1 MTGQGMCSFCHTMND
16 LDAKSCRECGH
27 DAHVARSQC
36 GCINCSPIGRFMLG
50 GLAAQRAVDKL
61 TREKK

>member
-16 LDAKSCRECGH
+16 LDAQSCRECGH

-36 GCINCSPIGRFMLG
+36 GCINCSPIGRFMMG
-50 GLAAQRAVDKL
+50 GLNAQRAVDKL
-61 TREKK
+61 TKEKK